1 MNWIVS
7 VAFIHSKVT
16 FCRII
21 RMQLHTKLESH
32 ICDLCL
38 INVNESQ
45 NGISSCLDMK
55 MEVNNNAFWM
65 GLTITWDMEYPAR
78 EFEIS
83 YQGKNESLQLLQP
96 LHVLKNLR
104 DHQGYKKHFRK
115 GHEQSKQMW
124 VLRRTKTTIEQN
136 VLIQHFKLSLKYIE
150 ALFGGFLNSQKM
162 REWPRNLQ
170 RGNGY

>member
-1 MNWIVS
+1 MLQEHLDAS
-7 VAFIHSKVT
+7 AYKY
-16 FCRII
+16 
-21 RMQLHTKLESH
+21 KGSH
-32 ICDLCL
+32 ISDLCL
-38 INVNESQ
+38 IYGNESQ
-45 NGISSCLDMK
+45 NGRSNSLDMK

-65 GLTITWDMEYPAR
+65 GLTITWDMQYPAR

-96 LHVLKNLR
+96 LHVLKNFR

-136 VLIQHFKLSLKYIE
+136 VLIQHFKLFQKQIE

-162 REWPRNLQ
+162 REWP
-170 RGNGY
+170 